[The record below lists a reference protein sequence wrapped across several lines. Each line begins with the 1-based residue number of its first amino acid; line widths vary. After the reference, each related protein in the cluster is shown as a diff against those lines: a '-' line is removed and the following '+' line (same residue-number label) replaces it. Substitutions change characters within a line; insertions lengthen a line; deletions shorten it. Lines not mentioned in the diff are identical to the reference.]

1 MPESNGS
8 AFRHDVVDLPASW
21 LQPELISPTPAPEPE
36 LELESEQSV
45 REGDADVVRAGRRRA
60 ALRAFY
66 KEHVPE
72 KSDNEVEAILAKYAG
87 REAKLLAKVQKKYLA
102 DGSTNA
108 EQPQPQPQNGGDSR
122 CGSLAE
128 LLGRLDLCKFAAAL
142 GEFTSNL
149 SLLVIWESIL
159 KG

>member
-1 MPESNGS
+1 M
-8 AFRHDVVDLPASW
+8 
-21 LQPELISPTPAPEPE
+21 
-36 LELESEQSV
+36 
-45 REGDADVVRAGRRRA
+45 VRAGRRRA

-108 EQPQPQPQNGGDSR
+108 EQPQPQNSGDSR